1 MAGNLSKSLCTAIVL
16 SVAVVVLA
24 AGCNHSRSTPESAP
38 AVPDEVSQ
46 ISPALIGKQITI
58 RGKFSLWGKVG
69 PYIVLD
75 NQQVVY
81 VEATKGSFTWGK
93 PYSEMEGKVV
103 TATGI
108 LRFYHSPD
116 ATPTKRSVTRLP
128 DYFYFEVETTQ
139 VQTIS
144 H

>member
-1 MAGNLSKSLCTAIVL
+1 VTENLLKNLYTAAVLSLTVIVL
-16 SVAVVVLA
+16 AG
-24 AGCNHSRSTPESAP
+24 GCNHSRSTPESTL
-38 AVPDEVSQ
+38 AVSDEVLQVSQ
-46 ISPALIGKQITI
+46 ALIGKRITI

-116 ATPTKRSVTRLP
+116 AMPTKRSVTRLP

-139 VQTIS
+139 VQIIS